1 MQNKLPSIGQGR
13 QYPNPQ
19 DAVEAEHGKYRDPV
33 EGMTDVQK
41 YANLAMPS
49 GPDPSPF
56 ANLSNP
62 VGPGRG
68 GQ

>member
-1 MQNKLPSIGQGR
+1 MHSKLPSIGQGR
-13 QYPNPQ
+13 QYPDPQ
-19 DAVEAEHGKYRDPV
+19 DAMEAHHGMYRDSV
-33 EGMTDVQK
+33 EGMTPQQK